1 MKSSGKKFSHIF
13 SSCCAVLVIIQS
25 LIFWFIKKMWQ
36 KLHNRTEVLFHC
48 NQLFP
53 FLYLS
58 EKEVLLFS
66 ADQYIAKENLKVIS
80 CKITVP
86 FSICILLYTD
96 VCIFLRRRKTNH
108 AILEIILSSPLKIFG
123 YILLYKLHVS
133 FLCRVWIL
141 TYMKRKPYFLVPL
154 ILPIQ

>member
-13 SSCCAVLVIIQS
+13 SSCCAVLVIMQS
-25 LIFWFIKKMWQ
+25 LIFWFIKKSD
-36 KLHNRTEVLFHC
+36 KNYTTEQVFFHC

-58 EKEVLLFS
+58 EKEVILFS

-96 VCIFLRRRKTNH
+96 VCISLRRRKSNH

>member
-13 SSCCAVLVIIQS
+13 SSCCAVLVIMQS
-25 LIFWFIKKMWQ
+25 LIFWFIKKSD
-36 KLHNRTEVLFHC
+36 KNYTTEQVFFHC

-58 EKEVLLFS
+58 EKEVILFS

>member
-13 SSCCAVLVIIQS
+13 SSCCAVLVIMQS
-25 LIFWFIKKMWQ
+25 LIFWFIKKSD
-36 KLHNRTEVLFHC
+36 KNYTTEQVFFHC

-96 VCIFLRRRKTNH
+96 VCISLRRRKTNH

>member
-13 SSCCAVLVIIQS
+13 SSCCAVLVIMQS
-25 LIFWFIKKMWQ
+25 LIFWFIKKSD
-36 KLHNRTEVLFHC
+36 KNYTTEQVFFHC

-96 VCIFLRRRKTNH
+96 VCISLRRRKTNH

-154 ILPIQ
+154 ILPTQ

>member
-13 SSCCAVLVIIQS
+13 SSCCAVLVIMQS
-25 LIFWFIKKMWQ
+25 LIFWFIKKSD
-36 KLHNRTEVLFHC
+36 KNYTTEQVFFHC

>member
-13 SSCCAVLVIIQS
+13 SSCCAVLVIMQS
-25 LIFWFIKKMWQ
+25 LIFWFIKKSD
-36 KLHNRTEVLFHC
+36 KNYTTEQVFFHC

-58 EKEVLLFS
+58 EKEVILFS

-96 VCIFLRRRKTNH
+96 VCISLRRRKTNH

>member
-13 SSCCAVLVIIQS
+13 SSCCAVLVIMQS
-25 LIFWFIKKMWQ
+25 LIFWFIKKSD
-36 KLHNRTEVLFHC
+36 KNYTTEQVFFHC

-96 VCIFLRRRKTNH
+96 VCISLRRRKSNH